1 MQRIDTIFRYF
12 CMACAGI
19 AGILMLSLFVQ
30 LLYNSADAW
39 REFGLSFIWSEDWD
53 PYEMKFGALPHIAG
67 TLLSTG
73 MAPALAI
80 PPIFQTPFSVNKK
93 LHSQMDD
100 YQLFSAAFNTAAHSL
115 QAEQLQALIK
125 SINVLPLASVVCM
138 SAPAVIRWWASS

>member
-39 REFGLSFIWSEDWD
+39 REFDLSFIWSEDWD

-73 MAPALAI
+73 MALALAI
-80 PPIFQTPFSVNKK
+80 PPIFQTPFRVKLLSTFARAPKRNKRIFVLRHLREK
-93 LHSQMDD
+93 RHQWRAPTSSW
-100 YQLFSAAFNTAAHSL
+100 YAFS
-115 QAEQLQALIK
+115 
-125 SINVLPLASVVCM
+125 
-138 SAPAVIRWWASS
+138 